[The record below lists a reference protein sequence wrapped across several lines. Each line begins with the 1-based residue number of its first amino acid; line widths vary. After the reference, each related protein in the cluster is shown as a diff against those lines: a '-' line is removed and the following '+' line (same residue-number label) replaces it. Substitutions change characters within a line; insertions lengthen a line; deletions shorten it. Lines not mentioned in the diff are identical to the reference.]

1 MPRPFPLVFA
11 VAAVALPCASGC
23 AFTQVDVEP
32 PAAQDL
38 NVPSRLGR
46 GRDVI
51 VDIPFDDKRA
61 DRGRCGT
68 QKNTYNMETANVVCK
83 IPPAEWVAHALATG
97 LQRAGF
103 HVLVLAGRQP
113 SAPSTVLVHGEVTQ
127 FFVEPKVNAFTVAP
141 EADIGVRLV
150 VSSPSGLLAER
161 RFYFKGT
168 DEGLLATEDHFQAA
182 ARTATHDAVD
192 SMVGAVVA
200 LLDRYP
206 QLGSRP

>member
-1 MPRPFPLVFA
+1 MTRHFFLVFT
-11 VAAVALPCASGC
+11 VAALALPCASGC

-38 NVPSRLGR
+38 NATSGIGR
-46 GRDVI
+46 GRDVV

-83 IPPAEWVAHALATG
+83 VPPAEWVAHALATG

-103 HVLVLAGRQP
+103 HVLTGGSP
-113 SAPSTVLVHGEVTQ
+113 SSPSTVRVHGEVTQ
-127 FFVEPKVNAFTVAP
+127 FFVEPKVNALTVAP

-168 DEGLLATEDHFQAA
+168 EEGLLATEDHVQAA

-192 SMVGAVVA
+192 GMVGAVVA

-206 QLGSRP
+206 QLGGRP